1 MSKEKDTLSEQL
13 TRRDAVKAIGAAGLA
28 VGMTTTVNAQTSAK
42 RIFDNV
48 YELKSVFGNR
58 YIQQYLFVGE
68 TVVLLD
74 AGVARTPQSAIFP
87 ALEKI
92 GLSPPKLSLVVA
104 MHADADHHGG
114 LPAIK
119 DASHETLLACHAADL
134 DLIQNPESL
143 YRDRYNFL
151 ARDHG
156 LGFGREG
163 MVNCPEGRRIDVV
176 LAAEETLQIAPD
188 WRLHFWHVPGHSAG
202 HLAVYD
208 EKNHAAFT
216 SDAVQASGYPT
227 IDGKMAFGPTYYTVD
242 SYLAT
247 IQYLENKPFE
257 HMFSGHWPAIHGP
270 EVGLFLKESRRFV
283 EVADDL
289 VKAKLREST
298 RGTTLKEILA
308 AVNPKLGT
316 WPADASVFLQFAIY
330 GHMVRLEQT
339 GVVRASKTSPIE
351 YSLA

>member
-1 MSKEKDTLSEQL
+1 M
-13 TRRDAVKAIGAAGLA
+13 KAMGTAGLA
-28 VGMTTTVNAQTSAK
+28 VGMTTVVNAQTSAK
-42 RIFDNV
+42 KLFENV
-48 YELKSVFGNR
+48 YEIQSVFGTR

-74 AGVARTPQSAIFP
+74 AGVARTPETAIFP

-92 GLSPPKLSLVVA
+92 GLSPRKLSLVVA

-119 DASHETLLACHAADL
+119 DSSPNTLLACHAADL
-134 DLIQNPESL
+134 NLIQDPEVL

-151 ARDHG
+151 AHDHG

-208 EKNHAAFT
+208 EKNRAAFT
-216 SDAVQASGYPT
+216 SDAVQAGGYPT
-227 IDGKMAFGPTYYTVD
+227 TDGKMAFGPTYYTVD
-242 SYLAT
+242 AYLST
-247 IQYLENKPFE
+247 IQYLEHKPIE
-257 HMFSGHWPAIHGP
+257 HMFSGHWPAVHGAD
-270 EVGLFLKESRRFV
+270 VRAFLKDSRRFV
-283 EVADDL
+283 ETADEL
-289 VKAKLREST
+289 VKKTLRERT
-298 RGTTLKEILA
+298 KGTTLKELLA
-308 AVNPKLGT
+308 AVSPRLGT
-316 WPADASVFLQFAIY
+316 WPTEGDVFLQFALY
-330 GHMVRLEQT
+330 GHITRLEQN
-339 GVVRASKTSPIE
+339 GVVRARKTTPVE
-351 YSLA
+351 YVLA